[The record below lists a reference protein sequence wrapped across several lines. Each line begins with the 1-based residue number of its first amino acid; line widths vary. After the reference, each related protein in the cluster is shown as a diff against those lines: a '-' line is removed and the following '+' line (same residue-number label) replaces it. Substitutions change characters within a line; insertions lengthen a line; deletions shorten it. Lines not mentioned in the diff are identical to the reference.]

1 MADKSVVNL
10 TMVRD
15 LEVEPE
21 RAFEAWTNPEL
32 FRNWF
37 MTLQA
42 TNKVAKNDLQ
52 VGGDWEVID
61 HRQGQDFRAIGTYKE
76 IVDNEKLVFTFKMPQ
91 FSSDEDLLS
100 VALKQTPAGTNM
112 IFSHDITVLHED
124 NWTKEDI
131 ERAEKEYHDSTE
143 EGYNY
148 MFMGLKELVET
159 GKVSYTG
166 EGN

>member
-1 MADKSVVNL
+1 MTEKSVVNL
-10 TMVRD
+10 TMNRD
-15 LEVEPE
+15 FNVKPE
-21 RAFEAWTNPEL
+21 KLFEAWTIPDL

-42 TNKVAKNDLQ
+42 TNKIAKNDLQ
-52 VGGDWEVID
+52 VGGEWEVVD
-61 HRQGQDFRAIGTYKE
+61 QRQGQDFRAIGTYKE
-76 IVDNEKLVFTFKMPQ
+76 IVENEKLVFTFKMPQ
-91 FSSDEDLLS
+91 FSEYEDTLS
-100 VALKQTPAGTNM
+100 VVFEETSAGTNM
-112 IFSHDITVLHED
+112 TFSHDITVLHEPD
-124 NWTKEDI
+124 WTEEDI
-131 ERAEKEYHDSTE
+131 QKAEQAYRDSTE

>member
-1 MADKSVVNL
+1 MTEKSVVNL
-10 TMVRD
+10 TMNRD
-15 LEVEPE
+15 FNVEPE
-21 RAFEAWTNPEL
+21 KLFEAWTNPDL

-52 VGGDWEVID
+52 IGGEWEVVD

-76 IVDNEKLVFTFKMPQ
+76 IVENEKLVFTFKMPQ
-91 FSSDEDLLS
+91 FSEYEDTLS
-100 VALKQTPAGTNM
+100 VVFDETSTGTNM
-112 IFSHDITVLHED
+112 TFSHDITVLHEPD
-124 NWTKEDI
+124 LTEDDI
-131 ERAEKEYHDSTE
+131 QKAEKAYRDSTE

-159 GKVSYTG
+159 EKVSYTG
-166 EGN
+166 

>member
-15 LEVEPE
+15 FEVEPD
-21 RAFEAWTNPEL
+21 RVFEAWTNPEL

-52 VGGDWEVID
+52 VGGDWEVVD

-100 VALKQTPAGTNM
+100 VTLK
-112 IFSHDITVLHED
+112 
-124 NWTKEDI
+124 
-131 ERAEKEYHDSTE
+131 
-143 EGYNY
+143 
-148 MFMGLKELVET
+148 
-159 GKVSYTG
+159 
-166 EGN
+166 

>member
-1 MADKSVVNL
+1 MAEKSVVNL
-10 TMVRD
+10 TMTRD
-15 LEVEPE
+15 FNVEPSKV
-21 RAFEAWTNPEL
+21 FESWVTPDL

-52 VGGDWEVID
+52 VGGEWEVVD

-76 IVDNEKLVFTFKMPQ
+76 IVENEKLVFTFKMPQ
-91 FSSDEDLLS
+91 FSEEEDILS
-100 VALKQTPAGTNM
+100 VTLDKTSTGTHM
-112 IFSHDITVLHED
+112 TFSHDITVLHEEEWSD
-124 NWTKEDI
+124 ADI
-131 ERAEKEYHDSTE
+131 KKAEKEYRDSTE
-143 EGYNY
+143 QGYTY

-159 GKVSYTG
+159 GQVSYTG